1 MTQLHTEGTT
11 DVTPLLMISARPQSV
26 ETTQLMTS
34 ELLFRSLQMFNVNS
48 VAGIGVR
55 IKLIK

>member
-1 MTQLHTEGTT
+1 MTQLQTEGTT

-48 VAGIGVR
+48 VAGVGVCV
-55 IKLIK
+55 KLIK